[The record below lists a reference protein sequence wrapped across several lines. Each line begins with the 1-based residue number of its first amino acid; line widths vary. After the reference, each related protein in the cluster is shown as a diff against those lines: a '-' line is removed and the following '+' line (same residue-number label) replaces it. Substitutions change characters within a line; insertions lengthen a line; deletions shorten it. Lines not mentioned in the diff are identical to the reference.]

1 MLNLFA
7 NARSWASFIVL
18 LALVVTPAWAGQ
30 LASLTVRVER
40 VSPRGG
46 DIRLALYDEASWPND
61 DADPVADIVV
71 PAVSPETIATFKRVK
86 PGVYGLKLFQDENRN
101 GRFDFTW
108 LGLPAERYGFSNDA
122 HPIFSE
128 PGFSRARFKLPAG
141 ANTIT
146 VHLQ

>member
-1 MLNLFA
+1 MIRITFVA
-7 NARSWASFIVL
+7 L
-18 LALVVTPAWAGQ
+18 LALVAAVPATAGQ
-30 LASLTVRVER
+30 LASLTVKVER

-61 DADPVADIVV
+61 DADPIVDLV
-71 PAVSPETIATFKRVK
+71 VSAVSPETIATFKGVK

-122 HPIFSE
+122 RPFFSE
-128 PGFSRARFKLPAG
+128 PGFSRTRFKLSAG

>member
-1 MLNLFA
+1 LTRIGFVA
-7 NARSWASFIVL
+7 L
-18 LALVVTPAWAGQ
+18 LAFVVAPVWGAQ
-30 LASLTVRVER
+30 LASLTVKVER

-61 DADPVADIVV
+61 DADPIADLVV
-71 PAVSPETIATFKRVK
+71 PAIAPETIATFRGVK

-122 HPIFSE
+122 SPIFSE
-128 PGFSRARFKLPAG
+128 PGFSRTRFKLSAG

>member
-1 MLNLFA
+1 LIRVGLVA
-7 NARSWASFIVL
+7 L
-18 LALVVTPAWAGQ
+18 LALIVAPAWAGQ
-30 LASLTVRVER
+30 LASLTVKVER

-46 DIRLALYDEASWPND
+46 DVRLALYDQASWPND
-61 DADPVADIVV
+61 DADPVADLVV
-71 PAVSPETIATFKRVK
+71 PATAPETIATFKGVK

-101 GRFDFTW
+101 GRFDFNW

-122 HPIFSE
+122 HPFFSE
-128 PGFSRARFKLPAG
+128 PGFSRARFKLSAG